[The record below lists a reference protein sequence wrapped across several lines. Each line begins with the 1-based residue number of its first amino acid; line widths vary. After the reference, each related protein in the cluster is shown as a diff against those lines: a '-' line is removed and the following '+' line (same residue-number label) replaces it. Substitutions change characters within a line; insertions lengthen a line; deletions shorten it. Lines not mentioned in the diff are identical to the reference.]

1 MISNI
6 GLLDGGSGN
15 AHICSRSEAPQVFA
29 QVYNHPYDAHSKGD
43 RDMHIFLRTIIVLA
57 SMGALAACGQQ
68 ENTATP
74 ATPAKLE
81 ITEASFS
88 CIRDMVDVGRFY
100 VDNLLGDRDG
110 TVAVA
115 LSENGG
121 VYPVGSIVQLVP
133 GEAMVKREA
142 GYSAE
147 TKDWEFFELDVA
159 ADGATIRTRGH
170 KDVVNRF
177 DGNCLDCHIK
187 AEAQWDLICAEDH
200 GCDPIPLTLDMFRA
214 LQKTDP
220 RCAPTELTE
229 AEQQA
234 LAILSAAT
242 GEE

>member
-6 GLLDGGSGN
+6 DLPDGASGN
-15 AHICSRSEAPQVFA
+15 AHICLRSEAPRIFA
-29 QVYNHPYDAHSKGD
+29 RAYNHPYDAPSKGD
-43 RDMHIFLRTIIVLA
+43 RDMHILLRTIIVL
-57 SMGALAACGQQ
+57 SGMGALAACGKQ
-68 ENTATP
+68 ESAATP

-81 ITEASFS
+81 ITEESFS

-100 VDNLLGDRDG
+100 VDNLLGDQDA

-115 LSENGG
+115 MSETGG

-220 RCAPTELTE
+220 RCAPAELTE

-234 LAILSAAT
+234 LEILAAAS
-242 GEE
+242 GAQ